1 MSYPD
6 GKIPEKGP
14 GRRGVR
20 DSNGAENATVL
31 AALRTEIRCLELGA
45 GGLRRPPGLPLGA
58 PALDRRLPGGGLP
71 LAALHLL
78 EGLWGDWDD
87 GAVTGFCLLLLQ
99 RLLAVR
105 PGPVFWIAA
114 RRDLYAPGLLAA
126 GLDPARFFLVAAG
139 DEASR
144 LWAMEEALR
153 EPALAAVVGEVDGLP
168 RRAARRLQL
177 AAETDG
183 VTAFALNRGLWARP
197 AGAGHNGGRGRGSDA
212 GLGGAPSMVSS
223 HWRLS
228 ALPAAGTPPVRWVAA
243 PRWQAELLR
252 CRGAA
257 PAVWDVTWRP
267 VPFSQGPFSQGPFS
281 QGESHAAD
289 RLDLLAELRDG
300 PLAPAA
306 SRQPGFQA
314 RAGAAERRLAG

>member
-1 MSYPD
+1 MLYD
-6 GKIPEKGP
+6 CDTAARKRPEGNRIAP
-14 GRRGVR
+14 GEAAG
-20 DSNGAENATVL
+20 NAAVL
-31 AALRTEIRCLELGA
+31 AALRAEIRRLELGA
-45 GGLRRPPGLPLGA
+45 GGLSRPPGLPLGA

-105 PGPVFWIAA
+105 PGPVFWVAA

-126 GLDPARFFLVAAG
+126 GLDPARFVLVAAD
-139 DEASR
+139 DETAR

-153 EPALAAVVGEVDGLP
+153 EPALAAVVGEVEGVP

-177 AAETDG
+177 AAETSG
-183 VTAFALNRGLWARP
+183 VTAFALNRGLRARP
-197 AGAGHNGGRGRGSDA
+197 AGTGRGGDRGDGLGDGPARGSSLLA
-212 GLGGAPSMVSS
+212 S
-223 HWRLS
+223 HWRVS
-228 ALPAAGTPPVRWVAA
+228 ALPAATGVLAGALAGPARGPRVRCDNA
-243 PRWQAELLR
+243 PRWQVELLR

-267 VPFSQGPFSQGPFS
+267 AVFSQGDSHVP
-281 QGESHAAD
+281 ESHTRENRAPD

-300 PLAPAA
+300 PLAPPADH
-306 SRQPGFQA
+306 
-314 RAGAAERRLAG
+314 RRLAG